1 MKTMIIVA
9 VAAMGLASGVAYAVE
24 GGPEAESPGVVTQA
38 PAQNVPA
45 ATAQREQ
52 TTSHSPW
59 LFPPIGKYL
68 DQHAG

>member
-1 MKTMIIVA
+1 MIIAA
-9 VAAMGLASGVAYAVE
+9 VAAMSLASGVTYADE
-24 GGPEAESPGVVTQA
+24 GGPATETPGVVTQA

-45 ATAQREQ
+45 APAQREQ